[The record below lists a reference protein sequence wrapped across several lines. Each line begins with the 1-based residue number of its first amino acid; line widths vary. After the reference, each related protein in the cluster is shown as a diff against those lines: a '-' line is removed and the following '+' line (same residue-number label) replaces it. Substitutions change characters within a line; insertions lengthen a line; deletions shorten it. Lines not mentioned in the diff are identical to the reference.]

1 MDTQGSQDSRGPP
14 TRKKTGKGTAKTATS
29 LGLTKSKFTKFT
41 KKQRAASQPE
51 RAVPVLAS
59 SHPQQMLLRPPS
71 LRAELSI

>member
-29 LGLTKSKFTKFT
+29 LGLTKS

>member
-1 MDTQGSQDSRGPP
+1 MDTQGSQDSRGPEE
-14 TRKKTGKGTAKTATS
+14 GKGTAKTATS
-29 LGLTKSKFTKFT
+29 LGLTKS